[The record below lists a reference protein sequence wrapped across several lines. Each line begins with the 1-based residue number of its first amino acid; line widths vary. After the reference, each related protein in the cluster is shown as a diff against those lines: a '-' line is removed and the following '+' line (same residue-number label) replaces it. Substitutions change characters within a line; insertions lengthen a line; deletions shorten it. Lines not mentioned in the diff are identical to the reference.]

1 MMPDSFEVLTEFR
14 AELGEGPSW
23 ESRSSLLYWVDILRG
38 DVHMFQPDN
47 GKDAFIHLGGYVSS
61 IVPKKSGR
69 VLITL
74 QHGFYALNPKTH
86 SVKLMCEVEK
96 DLASNRFNDGKCD
109 TYGRY
114 WAGTMSLDGSK
125 SKGALYFLS
134 RDNTVTKV
142 LSGVSIS
149 NGLGWSPDNKVMY
162 YIDTPTRR
170 VVSFDFILETG
181 EIENQRTVVDFT
193 DQQGSPD
200 GMAVDKEG
208 MLWVAHWGG
217 SRVSRWNPLT
227 GRALDQIVLPT
238 MYVSSCC
245 FGGKNLDELYITTAR
260 RGSDQQT
267 PSEQPYAG
275 ALFRAKV
282 EVGGL
287 PTCSFDG

>member
-1 MMPDSFEVLTEFR
+1 
-14 AELGEGPSW
+14 
-23 ESRSSLLYWVDILRG
+23 
-38 DVHMFQPDN
+38 
-47 GKDAFIHLGGYVSS
+47 
-61 IVPKKSGR
+61 
-69 VLITL
+69 
-74 QHGFYALNPKTH
+74 
-86 SVKLMCEVEK
+86 
-96 DLASNRFNDGKCD
+96 
-109 TYGRY
+109 
-114 WAGTMSLDGSK
+114 
-125 SKGALYFLS
+125 
-134 RDNTVTKV
+134 
-142 LSGVSIS
+142 
-149 NGLGWSPDNKVMY
+149 MY

-170 VVSFDFILETG
+170 VVAYDFTLETG

-227 GRALDQIVLPT
+227 SKALDQIVLPT

-267 PSEQPYAG
+267 PLEQPYAG

-287 PTCSFDG
+287 PTASFDG